1 MHSALC
7 TDSPW
12 LMAPSS
18 QPTQRANWSGLQ
30 PLMNHSSTCHCTSC
44 KGVGT
49 CFLSFF
55 TNRLEAERLI
65 KLEPKLTAP
74 VKIKLAD
81 ATLENTFINCQ
92 TEVLEPLWC
101 HSHLDPLYSK
111 SLTNPFN
118 LNGFIPYILG
128 VFNLFPD
135 LYTCKSHCKCLLTD
149 SSLFVFLSQRKDR
162 VMWIKNKEFV
172 I

>member
-1 MHSALC
+1 MHSARC

-18 QPTQRANWSGLQ
+18 QPTQRANWPGLQ
-30 PLMNHSSTCHCTSC
+30 PRMNHSSTCHCTSC
-44 KGVGT
+44 KGVVT
-49 CFLSFF
+49 SSLSFF
-55 TNRLEAERLI
+55 TISVEAEPLI
-65 KLEPKLTAP
+65 KLKPKLPAP

-81 ATLENTFINCQ
+81 ATLENTFINLP
-92 TEVLEPLWC
+92 VVLLEPLCC

-111 SLTNPFN
+111 GHTNLFN
-118 LNGFIPYILG
+118 LNGFIPFMLG

-135 LYTCKSHCKCLLTD
+135 LYICKNHWKCLLTN
-149 SSLFVFLSQRKDR
+149 SSLFAFSSQRKDR
-162 VMWIKNKEFV
+162 VMWMKNKESV